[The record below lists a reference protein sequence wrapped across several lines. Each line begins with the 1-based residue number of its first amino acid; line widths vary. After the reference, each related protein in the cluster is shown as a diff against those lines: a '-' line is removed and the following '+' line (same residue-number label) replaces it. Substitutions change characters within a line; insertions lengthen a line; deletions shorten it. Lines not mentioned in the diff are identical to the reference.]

1 MAVRTMRLYGDPVLR
16 QKAKPIES
24 FDEALRELVA
34 DMFDTMR
41 AYRGVGLAANQVG
54 VLQKVFVVE
63 AQRGEGEE
71 PLRLALINPTL
82 SEATGSEN
90 GEEGCLSVPGI
101 YEDVRRALKVR
112 VQARDLNGEPV
123 DFVAE
128 GYLARVLQHETDH
141 LEGVLFLDRL
151 SPLRRQFLKRPLE
164 ALARGELPEGF
175 AHPSA
180 GGRI

>member
-16 QKAKPIES
+16 QKARPVEG
-24 FDEALRELVA
+24 FDDALRELVT

-54 VLQKVFVVE
+54 VLQRVFVVE
-63 AQRGEGEE
+63 AVRGEGEE
-71 PLRLALINPTL
+71 PLRLALVNPTL
-82 SEATGSEN
+82 AEATGAET

-112 VQARDLNGEPV
+112 VQARDIQGEPV
-123 DFVAE
+123 DFIAE
-128 GYLARVLQHETDH
+128 GYLARVLQHEADH
-141 LEGVLFLDRL
+141 LDGVLFLDRL

-164 ALARGELPEGF
+164 ALARGELPDGY
-175 AHPSA
+175 AHPGA

>member
-16 QKAKPIES
+16 QKARPIES
-24 FDEALRELVA
+24 FDSALRELVM

-54 VLQKVFVVE
+54 VLQRVFVVE
-63 AQRGEGEE
+63 ATRGEGEE
-71 PLRLALINPTL
+71 PLRLALVNPAL
-82 SEATGSEN
+82 SEATGSET

-112 VQARDLNGEPV
+112 VQARDIQGEPV

-128 GYLARVLQHETDH
+128 GYLARVLQHEADH
-141 LEGVLFLDRL
+141 LDGVLFLDRL
-151 SPLRRQFLKRPLE
+151 SPLRRQFLKRSLE
-164 ALARGELPEGF
+164 ALARGELPEGY
-175 AHPSA
+175 AHPGA
-180 GGRI
+180 GERI